1 MGSVC
6 ACGAR
11 RGTGI
16 REKAWLWIGIG
27 MVVRASGWRPG
38 SVASRIVASA
48 GASSRAWPPRTGCN
62 RPRVDLRPMWKGLGS
77 SFALLLALICRTPLP
92 AFRCFDTG
100 DAGLLAGELLT
111 PRPRRT
117 ARKEPVPRNFVGDS
131 PTAWSGCRFT
141 IKEGGRKD

>member
-77 SFALLLALICRTPLP
+77 LLRAVARLDLP
-92 AFRCFDTG
+92 DSSPG
-100 DAGLLAGELLT
+100 I
-111 PRPRRT
+111 
-117 ARKEPVPRNFVGDS
+117 PVL
-131 PTAWSGCRFT
+131 
-141 IKEGGRKD
+141 